1 MGSKCHGP
9 SHPRLALVGLG
20 VNLLYRTNTGTKQTL
35 QEGAMTAPTIGR
47 RDLELLLIGLG
58 ANDHLDNSLGG
69 ITRLQKY
76 LFLLEREGGVTAA
89 GKGFTFEPYKAGPYS
104 SKVYDD
110 LEFLENLGLL
120 HSEVTANSTEWER
133 PEVERLTFDQLLG
146 TDGGG
151 DEGAGGAD
159 AYEERRFKLT
169 DKGADHVRRLLAD
182 PQFKPVVD
190 GIRKIKSRFGNH
202 SLSDLLYHVYTKYP
216 EMATES
222 EIRDKVLRRGR
233 AG

>member
-1 MGSKCHGP
+1 
-9 SHPRLALVGLG
+9 
-20 VNLLYRTNTGTKQTL
+20 
-35 QEGAMTAPTIGR
+35 MTTATIGR

-58 ANDHLDNSLGG
+58 PNDHLDNSLGG

-76 LFLLEREGGVTAA
+76 LFLLEKEGGVTAA
-89 GKGFTFEPYKAGPYS
+89 GNGFTFEPYKAGPYS

-120 HSEVTANSTEWER
+120 QSEVTANATEWEQS
-133 PEVERLTFDQLLG
+133 EVERLTFDQLFG
-146 TDGGG
+146 TDGKGE
-151 DEGAGGAD
+151 DGASAAD

-169 DKGADHVRRLLAD
+169 EKGVAHVRRLFTD
-182 PQFKPVVD
+182 PTYKPVVD
-190 GIRKIKSRFGNH
+190 GIRKIKSRYGNH